1 MKRLLSIALYVA
13 VSVCPVFAQQSLWG
27 GPNVVSPQINGDNT
41 VTFRLFA
48 PEAGSVQVTGDCIA
62 ERPVSMPDGSTV
74 NVRTADMARNADGV
88 WEYTVPEPLASELY
102 SYNLIVDGVKVTD
115 PSNVYMIRDVSSVF
129 SVFIVGGGH
138 GELYKVNDVPHG
150 TVSRMWYHSDVLD
163 MDRRL
168 TVYTPAGYEDSG
180 RKYPVL
186 YLLHGM
192 GGDEEAWISLG
203 RTAQILDNLIAQG
216 KAEPMIVVMPNGN
229 AWQDAAPGESPVGM
243 VPPMLDRPRSMEG
256 SYETSFPEIVSF
268 IDSHFRTVAKKSGR
282 AVAGLSM
289 GGFHSL
295 HLSCYY
301 PDMFDYVGL
310 FSAAIWPREGL
321 DTPVYRDVD
330 RQIAVQFSKGV
341 TLYYIAIGDRDFLY
355 EDNCRYREFLDRN
368 GYPYEYVETGEGH
381 IWKNWRIYLSDFAP
395 RLFR

>member
-341 TLYYIAIGDRDFLY
+341 ALYYIAIGDRDFLY